1 MGIDGCPNSE
11 SQEPR
16 PSLSEFSL
24 DFVCVNRNG
33 NPAPDHGV
41 LTCEKKNWSWSLD
54 REKMGLYQGVHL
66 ALRRLPAKLLD
77 DSNRFDPE
85 NPDGCRLS
93 STSSISSSQNEIET
107 WWHTAVRLF
116 ARQELGDLTTTS
128 MRYSARPVVDNV
140 YKINFAE
147 STVVSVADSASSCSS
162 AASSV
167 FSYRSA
173 PTQPEHKV
181 KGLDLSEALGE
192 FIGCLANYAA
202 RFNDLTPM
210 TQKLEAKKLLE
221 EAEWLSLG
229 CTIYLKLF
237 SAAWLKGQNI
247 RAMLGDV
254 LTHELQ
260 VLKPAA
266 QSDSNI
272 YRLLQFFE

>member
-1 MGIDGCPNSE
+1 MADCPESE
-11 SQEPR
+11 LRASR
-16 PSLSEFSL
+16 PSLSAFSL
-24 DFVCVNRNG
+24 DFVSVNRDG
-33 NPAPDHGV
+33 NPKPNHGV
-41 LTCEKKNWSWSLD
+41 LTCEKKNWSWTLD

-66 ALRRLPAKLLD
+66 ALRRLPGKLLE
-77 DSNRFDPE
+77 DSSRFDPD
-85 NPDGCRLS
+85 NPEGCR
-93 STSSISSSQNEIET
+93 ISSSSSSIISTQNEIEA

-116 ARQELGDLTTTS
+116 AQQELGDVGTASL
-128 MRYSARPVVDNV
+128 RYSGRHHVDNI
-140 YKINFAE
+140 YKINFEE
-147 STVVSVADSASSCSS
+147 STVVSVQDSRGPCSDTSSL
-162 AASSV
+162 
-167 FSYRSA
+167 FSYRSP
-173 PTQPEHKV
+173 PTQREY

-192 FIGCLANYAA
+192 FIGSLANYAS
-202 RFNDLTPM
+202 RFNEFLPS

-272 YRLLQFFE
+272 YRLLQFFES